1 MGLTVTILGCS
12 GGYARAGGA
21 CSGYLV
27 RSGTTTVWLD
37 AGAGTLANLQ
47 RYIALEDI
55 DAVVL
60 SHEHPD
66 HWRDIEGLY
75 VAYRYGDVVRENIPV
90 FAPAGLRELAYFDT
104 EPVLDWHTVADG
116 DAVDVGGLRLSFSR
130 TDHGPETLGVR
141 IDNDGR
147 SLAFSADTGPAWS
160 FARLGTGINLALCEA
175 TLDEAEEGTVQ
186 HLSGRQAGAM
196 AASAGVER
204 LVLTHFWPTHD
215 PAAVAASAQQ
225 TFTGPLA
232 RAAIGEEYE
241 V

>member
-1 MGLTVTILGCS
+1 MGLSVTILGCS

-27 RSGTTTVWLD
+27 RTETTTVWLD
-37 AGAGTLANLQ
+37 AGAGTFANLQ
-47 RYIALEDI
+47 RYISLDDI
-55 DAVVL
+55 DVVVL

-66 HWRDIEGLY
+66 HWRDLEGLY
-75 VAYRYGDVVRENIPV
+75 VAYRYGDAARENIPV

-116 DAVDVGGLRLSFSR
+116 ASVEAGGLRFSFSR
-130 TDHGPETLGVR
+130 TDHGPETLAVR
-141 IDNDGR
+141 IDADDR
-147 SLAFSADTGPAWS
+147 SMAFSADTGPAWS
-160 FARLGTGINLALCEA
+160 FAQLGSGINVALCEA
-175 TLDEAEEGTVQ
+175 TLDEAHEGTVQ

-196 AASAGVER
+196 AADAGVER

-215 PAAVAASAQQ
+215 PQAVAASAQA
-225 TFTGPLA
+225 TFNGPLA
-232 RAAIGEEYE
+232 VAAIGEEYE